1 MTSSSL
7 IVDCAPNLDFAE
19 LDPDRFA
26 RVEVGGG
33 DRVAD
38 EGAAEGGGEVEDE
51 PLEVFLGALSALPK
65 TNALIAFSISAG
77 FLGRLCAVSDRL
89 KRRDFRKHT
98 CLGQSS
104 ASIYSL
110 QHW

>member
-1 MTSSSL
+1 MRNIRGSAVAVLRFDIELEALVMTSSSL

-77 FLGRLCAVSDRL
+77 SFGRLY
-89 KRRDFRKHT
+89 T
-98 CLGQSS
+98 YQ
-104 ASIYSL
+104 
-110 QHW
+110 

>member
-7 IVDCAPNLDFAE
+7 IGGCAPNLDLAE
-19 LDPDRFA
+19 LDPDRLA
-26 RVEVGGG
+26 LVDVGGG
-33 DRVAD
+33 DKVAED
-38 EGAAEGGGEVEDE
+38 GAAEGGGEVEDE
-51 PLEVFLGALSALPK
+51 PAEVFLGALSGLPK
-65 TNALIAFSISAG
+65 TNVLIAFSISAG